1 MLRRGFT
8 IVEIIIVITV
18 MGILLILGVVNLS
31 SSQISSRDAE
41 RKSDVETIAMHLET
55 FYNSGTDGSSTIGR
69 YPSIAEMTGLPSQIK
84 NLRDIDPRSLKSPG
98 ETNTSLIGYNGG
110 IDIPAINKYTYWPRK
125 SDKSPCNA
133 TGDECRSFTII
144 YKLEK
149 STPECPAMQSN
160 QCTLMSKNQ

>member
-8 IVEIIIVITV
+8 IVEIIIVITI

-41 RKSDVETIAMHLET
+41 RKSDAETIAMHLET
-55 FYNSGTDGSSTIGR
+55 FYNSGTDGSTTIGR

-84 NLRDIDPRSLKSPG
+84 NLRDIDPRSLKAPG
-98 ETNTSLIGYNGG
+98 ESDTSLVGMDMGMG
-110 IDIPAINKYTYWPRK
+110 VSPAINKYIYWPSK
-125 SDKSPCNA
+125 SDPALCTT
-133 TGDECRSFTII
+133 TGDECRSFKII

-149 STPECPAMQSN
+149 PTAECPAPNN
-160 QCTLMSKNQ
+160 QCTLVSKNR